1 MITVQKQENV
11 KDRLDK
17 ISFEFRG
24 LSTDTKPTITYGG
37 ANIANGSVFIEID
50 TEDILFYDE
59 ASSDWVGGDE

>member
-24 LSTDTKPTITYGG
+24 LSTDEKPTSTYGG
-37 ANIANGSVFIEID
+37 ANIANGSIFIEID

-59 ASSDWVGGDE
+59 ANSTWVGGDE

>member
-11 KDRLDK
+11 KDRLNK

-24 LSTDTKPTITYGG
+24 LSTDTKPTTTYGG